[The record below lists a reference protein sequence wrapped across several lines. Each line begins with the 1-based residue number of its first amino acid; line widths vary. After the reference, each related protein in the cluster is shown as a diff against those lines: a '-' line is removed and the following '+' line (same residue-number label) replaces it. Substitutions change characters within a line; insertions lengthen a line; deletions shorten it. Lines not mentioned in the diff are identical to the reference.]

1 MSEIKVNGLDQLN
14 AKLRKNMNLNVVKTV
29 VKKNGADLQKK
40 AQRNAEFKGH
50 YEWVKGKG
58 LQFVNPT
65 GELKRSIEL
74 SIKDG
79 GLTAVVA
86 PTTEYAEYVEYGT
99 RFMESQPYMRPAL
112 GEQKQIF
119 KKDLEKTMR

>member
-1 MSEIKVNGLDQLN
+1 MSGIKVNGLDQLN
-14 AKLRKNMNLNVVKTV
+14 AKLRKNMDLNAVKII

-40 AQRNAEFKGH
+40 AQH
-50 YEWVKGKG
+50 YVP
-58 LQFVNPT
+58 VDT
-65 GELKRSIEL
+65 GTLKRSIGL
-74 SIKDG
+74 NIKDG

-86 PTTEYAEYVEYGT
+86 PTTDYAEYVQYGT

-119 KKDLEKTMR
+119 KSDLEKVMK